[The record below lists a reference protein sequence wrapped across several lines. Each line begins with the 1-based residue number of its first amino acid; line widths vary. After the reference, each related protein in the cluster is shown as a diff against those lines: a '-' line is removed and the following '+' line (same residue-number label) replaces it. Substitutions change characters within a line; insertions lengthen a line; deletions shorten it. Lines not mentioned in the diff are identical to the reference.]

1 MVQIIRLY
9 RICLDH
15 AVKSKQSVPWWERN
29 TTSFIMISII
39 WHSSDGT
46 VTTSFETT
54 PSISPYLIAFAVTAR
69 VLATASIYNETKLPL
84 VESEKAVKVL
94 EKTLQ
99 VPFMLP
105 KLDLIFFRHTRGLAS
120 MGNWGLVTIETL
132 FIFQDNE
139 GSENSHLTLLSIVV
153 GELCQQWFANMVSP
167 KWWSQIWVQLSL
179 STYYEFV
186 VINSVRDIFQLK

>member
-1 MVQIIRLY
+1 M
-9 RICLDH
+9 
-15 AVKSKQSVPWWERN
+15 
-29 TTSFIMISII
+29 
-39 WHSSDGT
+39 
-46 VTTSFETT
+46 TTSFETT
-54 PSISPYLIAFAVTAR
+54 PSISPYLIAFAVTDFRYRANAVNSTLPIR

-186 VINSVRDIFQLK
+186 VINTVRDIIQLK